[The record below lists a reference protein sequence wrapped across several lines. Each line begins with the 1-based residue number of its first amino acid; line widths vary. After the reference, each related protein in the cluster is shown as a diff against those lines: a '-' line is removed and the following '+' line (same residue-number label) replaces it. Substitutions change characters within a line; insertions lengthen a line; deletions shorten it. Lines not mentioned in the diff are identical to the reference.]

1 MSNEIITTV
10 ADATDSQKGVAT
22 KQTTP
27 SQKEWENSEYEAA
40 AYFARPEDHDAIF
53 ANRDQGPL
61 EIQIQD
67 AEHYKNFD
75 TFFVYSM
82 QRGWEITFENP
93 EKGYQMRFLDKFT
106 TAGYG
111 KIKSTK
117 YGDPTC
123 RDYIKMTYLSHIN
136 LWIVDWYSS
145 TEFEVT

>member
-1 MSNEIITTV
+1 MSNQILTTV
-10 ADATDSQKGVAT
+10 ADATTTQKGVDT
-22 KQTTP
+22 KQSTP
-27 SQKEWENSEYEAA
+27 AQKEWKNSEYEAA

-53 ANRDQGPL
+53 ANRDEGPL
-61 EIQIQD
+61 EIQIKDPQ
-67 AEHYKNFD
+67 EYKNFD

-82 QRGWEITFENP
+82 QRGWEIVFENP

-106 TAGYG
+106 TAGSG
-111 KIKSTK
+111 KIRSTK
-117 YGDPTC
+117 YGDPAC